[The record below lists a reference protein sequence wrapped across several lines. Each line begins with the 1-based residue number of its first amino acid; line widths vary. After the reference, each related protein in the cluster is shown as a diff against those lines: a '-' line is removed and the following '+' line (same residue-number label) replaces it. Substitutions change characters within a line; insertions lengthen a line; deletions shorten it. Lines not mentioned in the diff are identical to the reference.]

1 MWVVLLVV
9 LMVVLLVVRSADS
22 TVESSDVELVDAR
35 VDSMADLS
43 AAPMDISMAEML
55 VATRVD
61 SMDVWSAALMVAQTG
76 ACEYER

>member
-1 MWVVLLVV
+1 MWVVLLVA

-43 AAPMDISMAEML
+43 AAPMDISMAVTL

-61 SMDVWSAALMVAQTG
+61 SMDAWSVVLMVVRTG
-76 ACEYER
+76 ACE